1 MKKKFLIIFLPIIAV
16 IIIISLGFYFHYE
29 NTTLKVTNYEVT
41 SQKLSNEFNDYKII
55 QISDFHNTRNKKLTD
70 SIINEIK
77 EQKPDIIVLTGDIV
91 DPETSHMEASFDF
104 IKRINDY
111 ATIYYVAGNQESG
124 LDDYYSTRK
133 ELIDCGVIVLDNEKR
148 VIEKNGAKINI
159 LGILDPY
166 MVNGNNKK
174 LNKEFKDKDIIE
186 AEIKNLKYN
195 EDEFNI
201 LLSHRPEV
209 FNLYVESKM
218 DLVFTGHAHGGQIR
232 LPFIGGLYAP
242 HQGLFPKYT
251 SGTFKK
257 DNTTMV
263 VSRGIG
269 GSKFPF
275 RINNR
280 PELVI
285 VTLKSE

>member
-1 MKKKFLIIFLPIIAV
+1 MKKKFLIIFLPIISL
-16 IIIISLGFYFHYE
+16 IIIISLGFCFHYE
-29 NTTLKVTNYEVT
+29 NTTLKVTNYEVASKKT
-41 SQKLSNEFNDYKII
+41 PTDFNDYKIM
-55 QISDFHNTRNKKLTD
+55 QISDFHNTRNKKLTN

-77 EQKPDIIVLTGDIV
+77 EQKPDIIVLTGDTI
-91 DPETSHMEASFDF
+91 DPKMPHMEASFDF
-104 IKRINDY
+104 IKIIKDY
-111 ATIYYVAGNQESG
+111 APIYYITGNHESH
-124 LDDYYSTRK
+124 LKSYAETKK
-133 ELIDCGVIVLDNEKR
+133 ELIELGVIVLDNEKR
-148 VIEKNGAKINI
+148 TIEKNESKINI
-159 LGILDPY
+159 LGIADPY
-166 MVNGNNKK
+166 MVNGKVNKK
-174 LNKEFKDKDIIE
+174 KGEVIIKSE
-186 AEIKNLKYN
+186 LDSMEYN
-195 EDEFNI
+195 DNEFNI
-201 LLSHRPEV
+201 LLSHRPES
-209 FNLYVESKM
+209 FKIYTDYKM

>member
-1 MKKKFLIIFLPIIAV
+1 MP
-16 IIIISLGFYFHYE
+16 Y
-29 NTTLKVTNYEVT
+29 T
-41 SQKLSNEFNDYKII
+41 DY
-55 QISDFHNTRNKKLTD
+55 
-70 SIINEIK
+70 
-77 EQKPDIIVLTGDIV
+77 
-91 DPETSHMEASFDF
+91 
-104 IKRINDY
+104 
-111 ATIYYVAGNQESG
+111 
-124 LDDYYSTRK
+124 
-133 ELIDCGVIVLDNEKR
+133 
-148 VIEKNGAKINI
+148 
-159 LGILDPY
+159 
-166 MVNGNNKK
+166 
-174 LNKEFKDKDIIE
+174 
-186 AEIKNLKYN
+186 
-195 EDEFNI
+195 
-201 LLSHRPEV
+201 
-209 FNLYVESKM
+209 KM